1 MIKLISDGTISSK
14 IAKKVFA
21 ETVANGTD
29 PKKYVEENGMA
40 QLSDESVLAPM
51 VKEVVDANP
60 QSVEDYK
67 NGTDRA
73 IGFLVGQIMKQTR
86 GKANPKVINK
96 LLLADLAS
104 R

>member
-1 MIKLISDGTISSK
+1 
-14 IAKKVFA
+14 
-21 ETVANGTD
+21 
-29 PKKYVEENGMA
+29 MA

-67 NGTDRA
+67 NGKDRA